1 MRPADLLRGMR
12 AARGRALR
20 AGVSVLVPL
29 VVGWAAGRV
38 ELGVVA
44 SVGAFAGFSV
54 WDEPYRRRARV
65 VAGTGAAL
73 TLAVALGTWAAGS
86 DALAALV
93 GGALVGV
100 AAYVALA
107 YELPPPRAYFVALA
121 YLLATGM
128 PSSPVGERVAWI
140 AGGAAFAWL
149 VSMAGAITWSTRP
162 EELAVAR
169 AYEAV
174 ATLLDAVGTE
184 DAAQREHD
192 AVVAVRAAHLAVRH
206 SGGAERVASP
216 LRDRAIAAETLL
228 EAAIGHATGD
238 EAPPPGWSAAVR
250 DLGAGR
256 APEVPDHAGLDPDAP
271 LGRLARAVR
280 DAAAQRAG
288 QGATEPWARRRMGWE
303 ALRAAGGPSS
313 LAPVAAARIGIA
325 VAAGIAIGRLIG
337 LAHGYW
343 VGLTAAAVLQATN
356 VTLVR
361 RRAAQRA
368 AGTALGVLLAAGVL
382 ALDPGTAVTIAAIV
396 ALQSIAELLV
406 GVHYGIAVVFI
417 TSLPLLLIHLAGATA
432 SGAALAGARLID
444 TVVGCAVG
452 VLAGV
457 LLWPGASR
465 NRLPAAQ
472 AAAVDRIG
480 DVLQASYRAG
490 ARAGAAL
497 HRVRRDLRT
506 ALVNM
511 QAVQRDAL
519 GDAGQRDPHAGRRWT
534 RTVAIQRLAYLALSA
549 RVGRVVLAEERLA
562 ELDTAVRALAD
573 DLRSGRPA
581 DDVSVPPLAELPH
594 TEAQLAQ
601 LRDELTE
608 AGR

>member
-29 VVGWAAGRV
+29 LVGLGGGAAG
-38 ELGVVA
+38 A
-44 SVGAFAGFSV
+44 
-54 WDEPYRRRARV
+54 RRRRVGGRVRRLLRMGRALPAPGARRR
-65 VAGTGAAL
+65 GDGAAL

-93 GGALVGV
+93 GGALVAA

-128 PSSPVGERVAWI
+128 PPSPVGERVLWV

-149 VSMAGAITWSTRP
+149 VSMAGAITWRTRP

-169 AYEAV
+169 AYDAV
-174 ATLLDAVGTE
+174 AALLDAVGTP
-184 DAAQREHD
+184 DAPQREHD
-192 AVVAVRAAHLAVRH
+192 AVLAVRSAHGAVRH
-206 SGGAERVASP
+206 SGGAVRPASP
-216 LRDRAIAAETLL
+216 LRDRAVAAEALL
-228 EAAIGHATGD
+228 EGAIAHEIAGD
-238 EAPPPGWSAAVR
+238 RPAPGWSAAVR

-256 APEVPDHAGLDPDAP
+256 APEVPDDAGADRDAP
-271 LGRLARAVR
+271 LGRLAHAVR
-280 DAAAQRAG
+280 EAAAHPAG
-288 QGATEPWARRRMGWE
+288 QGTTEPWAPRHMGWE

-325 VAAGIAIGRLIG
+325 VAAGIAIGRTIG
-337 LAHGYW
+337 LEHGYW

-361 RRAAQRA
+361 RRAVQRA
-368 AGTALGVLLAAGVL
+368 VGTGLGVLLAAGIL
-382 ALDPGTAVTIAAIV
+382 ALDPGTAATIAAIV
-396 ALQSIAELLV
+396 ALQTITELLV
-406 GVHYGIAVVFI
+406 GVHYGIAVVFL
-417 TSLPLLLIHLAGATA
+417 TSLPLLLIHVAGATA

-444 TVVGCAVG
+444 TVIGCAVG

-472 AAAVDRIG
+472 AAAIDRIG

-490 ARAGAAL
+490 ARAGAGAAPRAARSA
-497 HRVRRDLRT
+497 HRARD
-506 ALVNM
+506 
-511 QAVQRDAL
+511 
-519 GDAGQRDPHAGRRWT
+519 HAGRAAR
-534 RTVAIQRLAYLALSA
+534 RPRRRGSPRPPRRPPLADHGGDPATGLP
-549 RVGRVVLAEERLA
+549 R
-562 ELDTAVRALAD
+562 AVRPRRPRRAPRGAP
-573 DLRSGRPA
+573 RRARHRAPRARGRPA
-581 DDVSVPPLAELPH
+581 LPASAR
-594 TEAQLAQ
+594 TTCRSRRWPSCRTPRPRSRGCA
-601 LRDELTE
+601 TS
-608 AGR
+608 